1 MTRSLHYEFLWQCEW
16 ILLSVI
22 NDMRFQGFLP
32 SVMSI
37 VSQEIEPDNALDYRN
52 QLMNI
57 LNISEVR
64 DVLGDG
70 RLIKRHIRDGKGY
83 LLLRFP
89 SE

>member
-57 LNISEVR
+57 LNISEVP
-64 DVLGDG
+64 
-70 RLIKRHIRDGKGY
+70 KG
-83 LLLRFP
+83 LEMGIGTMSR
-89 SE
+89 ERKQ

>member
-1 MTRSLHYEFLWQCEW
+1 MTRSLHYEFLWRCEW

-57 LNISEVR
+57 LNISEVPKGLEMGIGTMSR
-64 DVLGDG
+64 E
-70 RLIKRHIRDGKGY
+70 RKR
-83 LLLRFP
+83 
-89 SE
+89 